1 MQMTEKLNLPAI
13 LSTGGYN
20 DQFLKF
26 ISNVFKTKIVKC
38 HEYLRF
44 VIKSIDYLDT
54 VTNDCFFKLVG
65 PLNTQIQLVGKI
77 DNQFKPKQHFFSM
90 KEQLYPYLLVNLRS
104 GASFYRVDSA
114 ESFKRVGGS
123 ALGVSFIWGVTR
135 YLGIYSD
142 PTEMYNDAKNG
153 DSSKVDMSVEDI
165 YGGDYEGL
173 GLPGRFLASSFGK
186 LKDLSTDEIRDTID
200 GGDITRSLIT
210 MVVAN
215 VLVLSKNVA
224 QQENIKRI
232 VWIGSHIDLLE
243 YN

>member
-1 MQMTEKLNLPAI
+1 
-13 LSTGGYN
+13 
-20 DQFLKF
+20 
-26 ISNVFKTKIVKC
+26 
-38 HEYLRF
+38 
-44 VIKSIDYLDT
+44 
-54 VTNDCFFKLVG
+54 
-65 PLNTQIQLVGKI
+65 
-77 DNQFKPKQHFFSM
+77 
-90 KEQLYPYLLVNLRS
+90 LRS

-224 QQENIKRI
+224 
-232 VWIGSHIDLLE
+232 
-243 YN
+243 